1 MDFFTQ
7 TNVQEQLHKC
17 AESVVHH
24 GVAIVLISA
33 AGFVAGI
40 LVHRYKQAK
49 YGTRVVVRVCWVED
63 KAQYSQ
69 VIGSG
74 DALTMTGSKDVA
86 ATLVKAYRKGA
97 VGKLLGKNHWTSDK
111 ALRALRRICEGISER
126 FAQGAIARAMHDKDV
141 TAGHFHVAAFRR
153 ENTVS
158 VILVLE
164 NDLNQFGTDGC
175 GTIRGSGPEL
185 REMADLHAMKESGD
199 GRHLYAVAL
208 YQ

>member
-1 MDFFTQ
+1 MEFLSQ
-7 TNVQEQLHKC
+7 LNVQEHMHKC
-17 AESVVHH
+17 AEAVVHH
-24 GVAIVLISA
+24 GLAIAIFSVL
-33 AGFVAGI
+33 GFLTAT
-40 LVHRYKQAK
+40 LVHRWKHAK
-49 YGTRVVVRVCWVED
+49 YGTRVVVRVCWLEE

-74 DALTMTGSKDVA
+74 DALAMTGSKDVA
-86 ATLVKAYRKGA
+86 ATLVRAYRKGA
-97 VGKLLGKNHWTSDK
+97 VGKILGKSHWTSDK

-153 ENTVS
+153 DNTVS

-164 NDLNQFGTDGC
+164 DDLKQFGTEGC

-185 REMADLHAMKESGD
+185 REMADLHAMKQSGD